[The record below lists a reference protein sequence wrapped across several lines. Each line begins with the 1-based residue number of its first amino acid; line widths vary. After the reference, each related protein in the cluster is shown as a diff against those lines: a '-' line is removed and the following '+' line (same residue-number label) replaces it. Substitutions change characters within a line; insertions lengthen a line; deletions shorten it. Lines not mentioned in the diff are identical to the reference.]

1 MKLVK
6 NRSTGSADVSTN
18 PELIEDDYRFERRTG
33 WCCAVQHSAPMQIE
47 HVRRRVRAHGAKPCH
62 EEVLLRSWAQ
72 ALPFDSGQRGGQ
84 KPRTG
89 AVEAP

>member
-33 WCCAVQHSAPMQIE
+33 WCCAV
-47 HVRRRVRAHGAKPCH
+47 
-62 EEVLLRSWAQ
+62 
-72 ALPFDSGQRGGQ
+72 
-84 KPRTG
+84 
-89 AVEAP
+89 